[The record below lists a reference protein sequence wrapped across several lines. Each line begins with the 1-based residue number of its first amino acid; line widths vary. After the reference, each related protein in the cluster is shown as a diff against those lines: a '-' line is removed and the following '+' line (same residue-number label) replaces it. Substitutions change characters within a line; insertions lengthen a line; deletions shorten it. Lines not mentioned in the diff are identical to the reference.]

1 MAGWNGDV
9 EMMTVL
15 WIVVVLVVAII
26 GVVAGFLARK
36 YVGEA
41 KIHSAE
47 QRSETIVQDAERK
60 AEAIQREAR
69 VELKDEMH
77 QLRTQAEAEIKERRQ
92 ELQQLENRLLSR
104 EEGLDD
110 MQKDLGRREQS
121 VTDREAH
128 YRRVIEEAEAAK
140 LEQQRQ
146 LEEIAGMSKSQAAEI
161 ILKRTEDEVRHDM
174 AKMVRSIEEEA
185 RHEGDRRARDILS
198 TCIQRTAAS
207 HVADTTVSVV
217 VLPSDDMKGRI
228 IGREGRN
235 IRTLENLTG
244 VDFIIDDT
252 PEAVV
257 LSGFDTVR
265 REIARLTLSKLV
277 ADGRIHPAKI
287 EEMYSKA
294 RDEVEKEILD
304 AGEQA
309 VLDANV
315 HGLAPELLRLLGRL
329 KFRTSYGQNV
339 LMHSMEVAN
348 LAGLMAAELGVNA
361 KLAKRAGL
369 LHDLGKAVDHEVE
382 GSHAQIGANLARR
395 YGESEAV
402 VHVIESHHAEV
413 DAQTVEAVLVAAGDA
428 VSGARPGARRES
440 LETYIKRLET
450 LERIAESKPGVEKS
464 YAIQAGRE
472 VRVLVKP
479 EEVDDQAAG
488 LLCREIA
495 KEIEQELDYPGT
507 IRVTVIRESRA
518 VDYAK

>member
-1 MAGWNGDV
+1 MT
-9 EMMTVL
+9 MMTVV
-15 WIVVVLVVAII
+15 WIVVVLVVA
-26 GVVAGFLARK
+26 VLFAVAGFFARK
-36 YVGEA
+36 YLGEA
-41 KIHSAE
+41 KISSAE
-47 QRSETIVQDAERK
+47 EAAGKIVQDAKRQ
-60 AEAIQREAR
+60 AEAIQRETR

-77 QLRTQAEAEIKERRQ
+77 QLRTQTEAEVKERRQ
-92 ELQQLENRLLSR
+92 ELTQLENRLLTR
-104 EEGLDD
+104 EEALDEL
-110 MQKDLGRREQS
+110 QKDMARREQS
-121 VTDREAH
+121 VTDREGH
-128 YRRVIEEAEAAK
+128 YRKVVEEVEATK
-140 LEQQRQ
+140 LEQQQQ
-146 LEEIAGMSKSQAAEI
+146 LEAISGLTREQAAEI

-174 AKMVRSIEEEA
+174 AKMVRAIEEEA
-185 RHEGDRRARDILS
+185 KHEGDRRAKDILS
-198 TCIQRTAAS
+198 TCIQRNAAG

-217 VLPSDDMKGRI
+217 PLPSDDMKGRI

-235 IRTLENLTG
+235 VRTLENLTG

-265 REIARLTLSKLV
+265 REIARLTLTKLV

-294 RDEVEKEILD
+294 REEVEREIQD

-315 HGLAPELLRLLGRL
+315 HGVAPELLRLLGRL

-339 LMHSMEVAN
+339 LMHSLEVAH
-348 LAGLMAAELGVNA
+348 LAGLMANELGVNA

-382 GSHAQIGANLARR
+382 GSHAAIGANVARR

-402 VHVIESHHAEV
+402 AHIIEAHHNEV
-413 DAQTVEAVLVAAGDA
+413 EPSTVEAVLVAAGDA
-428 VSGARPGARRES
+428 VSGARPGARRET
-440 LETYIKRLET
+440 LETYIKRLES
-450 LERIAESKPGVEKS
+450 LERIAESKPGVEKC

-472 VRVLVKP
+472 IRVLVKP
-479 EEVDDQAAG
+479 DEIDDAKAA

-518 VDYAK
+518 VEYAK

>member
-1 MAGWNGDV
+1 
-9 EMMTVL
+9 MTVL
-15 WIVVVLVVAII
+15 WIVVVLVVAI
-26 GVVAGFLARK
+26 VCAAAGFFARK

-41 KIHSAE
+41 KISSAE
-47 QRSETIVQDAERK
+47 AAAGRIVQDAQRQ
-60 AEAIQREAR
+60 AETLQRETR

-77 QLRTQAEAEIKERRQ
+77 QLRTRAEAEIKERRQ
-92 ELQQLENRLLSR
+92 EVVQLENRLLTR
-104 EEGLDD
+104 EEALDD

-128 YRRVIEEAEAAK
+128 YRKVIDEAEATRV
-140 LEQQRQ
+140 EQQRQ
-146 LEEIAGMSKSQAAEI
+146 LETIAELTKDQAAEI

-174 AKMVRSIEEEA
+174 AKMVRAIEEEA
-185 RHEGDRRARDILS
+185 RHEGDRRAKNILS
-198 TCIQRTAAS
+198 VCIQRTAAS

-217 VLPSDDMKGRI
+217 PLPSDDMKGRI

-244 VDFIIDDT
+244 IDFIIDDT

-294 RDEVEKEILD
+294 REEVEKEIQD

-315 HGLAPELLRLLGRL
+315 HGVAPELLRLLGRL

-339 LMHSMEVAN
+339 LVHSLEVAH
-348 LAGLMAAELGVNA
+348 LAGLMANELGVNA

-369 LHDLGKAVDHEVE
+369 LHDLGKAIDHEVE
-382 GSHAQIGANLARR
+382 GSHAMIGGNAARR

-402 VHVIESHHAEV
+402 AHVIEAHHNEV
-413 DAQTVEAVLVAAGDA
+413 EPTTVEAVLVAAGDA
-428 VSGARPGARRES
+428 VSGARPGARRET
-440 LETYIKRLET
+440 LETYIKRLES
-450 LERIAESKPGVEKS
+450 LERIAESKPGVEKC

-479 EEVDDQAAG
+479 DQVDDQSAA

-518 VDYAK
+518 VEYAK

>member
-1 MAGWNGDV
+1 
-9 EMMTVL
+9 MMTAV
-15 WIVVVLVVAII
+15 WIVIVLVAAI
-26 GVVAGFLARK
+26 VFTVAGFFARK
-36 YVGEA
+36 HLGEA
-41 KIHSAE
+41 KIESAE
-47 QRSETIVQDAERK
+47 EAAKKIVEDAERQ

-69 VELKDEMH
+69 VELKDELH
-77 QLRTQAEAEIKERRQ
+77 QLRTQSEAEIKERRQ
-92 ELQQLENRLLSR
+92 ELSQLENRLLAR
-104 EEGLDD
+104 EESLDD
-110 MQKDLGRREQS
+110 MQKDTARREQS
-121 VTDREAH
+121 VSDREAH
-128 YRRVIEEAEAAK
+128 YRKVVEEVESART
-140 LEQQRQ
+140 EQQRR
-146 LEEIAGMSKSQAAEI
+146 LEEISGLTKDQAAEI
-161 ILKRTEDEVRHDM
+161 LLKRTEDEVRHDM

-185 RHEGDRRARDILS
+185 RHEGERRARDILS
-198 TCIQRTAAS
+198 VCIQRTAAG

-217 VLPSDDMKGRI
+217 PLPSDDMKGRI

-235 IRTLENLTG
+235 VRTLENLTG

-294 RDEVEKEILD
+294 REEVEKEIQD

-315 HGLAPELLRLLGRL
+315 HGVAPELLRLLGRL

-339 LMHSMEVAN
+339 LMHSLEVAH
-348 LAGLMAAELGVNA
+348 LAGLMAHELGVNA

-382 GSHAQIGANLARR
+382 GSHAMIGGNLARR

-402 VHVIESHHAEV
+402 AHIIEAHHYEIEPN
-413 DAQTVEAVLVAAGDA
+413 TVEAVLVAAGDA
-428 VSGARPGARRES
+428 VSGARPGARRET
-440 LETYIKRLET
+440 LETYIKRLES

-472 VRVLVKP
+472 IRVLVKP
-479 EEVDDQAAG
+479 DEIDDDTAG

-518 VDYAK
+518 VEYAK

>member
-1 MAGWNGDV
+1 
-9 EMMTVL
+9 MMTVV

-47 QRSETIVQDAERK
+47 QAAENIVQDAQRQ
-60 AEAIQREAR
+60 AEATQRETR

-77 QLRTQAEAEIKERRQ
+77 QLRAQAEAEMKERRQ
-92 ELQQLENRLLSR
+92 EVVQLENRLLSR

-110 MQKDLGRREQS
+110 MQKDVARREQS

-128 YRRVIEEAEAAK
+128 YRKVVEEAETARS
-140 LEQQRQ
+140 EQQRQ
-146 LEEIAGMSKSQAAEI
+146 LETISGMTRDQAAEI

-174 AKMVRSIEEEA
+174 AKMVRAIEEEA

-217 VLPSDDMKGRI
+217 QLPSDDMKGRI

-294 RDEVEKEILD
+294 RDEVEKQIQD

-315 HGLAPELLRLLGRL
+315 HGVAPELLRLLGRL

-339 LMHSMEVAN
+339 LVHSLEVAH
-348 LAGLMAAELGVNA
+348 LAGLMASELGVNA

-382 GSHAQIGANLARR
+382 GSHAAIGANLARR

-402 VHVIESHHAEV
+402 VHIIESHHAEV
-413 DAQTVEAVLVAAGDA
+413 EASTVEAVLVAAGDA

-440 LETYIKRLET
+440 LETYIKRLES
-450 LERIAESKPGVEKS
+450 LERIAESKPGVEKC

-472 VRVLVKP
+472 IRVLVKP
-479 EEVDDQAAG
+479 DEVDDQAAG

-495 KEIEQELDYPGT
+495 KEIEEELDYPGT

>member
-1 MAGWNGDV
+1 
-9 EMMTVL
+9 MMTVV

-26 GVVAGFLARK
+26 CATAGFFARK
-36 YVGEA
+36 YLGEA
-41 KIHSAE
+41 KIYRAE
-47 QRSETIVQDAERK
+47 EAANKIIEDAQRQ
-60 AEAIQREAR
+60 AEAVQREAR
-69 VELKDEMH
+69 VNLKDEMH
-77 QLRTQAEAEIKERRQ
+77 QLRTQTEAEIKERRQ
-92 ELQQLENRLLSR
+92 ELSQLENRLLSR
-104 EEGLDD
+104 EEALDEL
-110 MQKDLGRREQS
+110 QKDMARREQS

-128 YRRVIEEAEAAK
+128 YRRVLEEVEAARA
-140 LEQQRQ
+140 EQQKQ
-146 LEEIAGMSKSQAAEI
+146 LEAISGLTKDQAAEI
-161 ILKRTEDEVRHDM
+161 ILRRTEDEVRHDM
-174 AKMVRSIEEEA
+174 AKLVRAIEEEA
-185 RHEGDRRARDILS
+185 RHEGDRRAKDILS
-198 TCIQRTAAS
+198 ICIQRNAAS

-217 VLPSDDMKGRI
+217 PLPSDDMKGRI

-235 IRTLENLTG
+235 VRTLENLTG

-265 REIARLTLSKLV
+265 REIARLTLTKLV

-294 RDEVEKEILD
+294 REEVEREIQD

-315 HGLAPELLRLLGRL
+315 HGVAPELLRLLGRL

-339 LMHSMEVAN
+339 LMHSLEVAH
-348 LAGLMAAELGVNA
+348 LAGLMANELGVNA

-382 GSHAQIGANLARR
+382 GSHAAIGGNLARR

-402 VHVIESHHAEV
+402 AHVIEAHHNET
-413 DAQTVEAVLVAAGDA
+413 DPTTVEAVLVAAADA
-428 VSGARPGARRES
+428 VSGARPGARRET

-472 VRVLVKP
+472 IRVLVKP
-479 EEVDDQAAG
+479 DEVDDDKAA

-518 VDYAK
+518 VEYAK

>member
-1 MAGWNGDV
+1 
-9 EMMTVL
+9 MTAV
-15 WIVVVLVVAII
+15 WIVVVLVVAI
-26 GVVAGFLARK
+26 VCAAAGFFARK
-36 YVGEA
+36 YLGEA
-41 KIHSAE
+41 KISSAE
-47 QRSETIVQDAERK
+47 QAASKIVEDAQRQ

-69 VELKDEMH
+69 VELKDELH
-77 QLRTQAEAEIKERRQ
+77 QFRTQADTEIKERRQ
-92 ELQQLENRLLSR
+92 ELVQLENRLLTR
-104 EEGLDD
+104 EEGLDE
-110 MQKDLGRREQS
+110 MQKDLARKEQS
-121 VTDREAH
+121 ISDREAH
-128 YRRVIEEAEAAK
+128 YRRVLEEAEAARD
-140 LEQQRQ
+140 EQQRL
-146 LEEIAGMSKSQAAEI
+146 LEQVSGMTRDQAAEV

-174 AKMVRSIEEEA
+174 AKMVRAIEEEA
-185 RHEGDRRARDILS
+185 RHEGDRRAKDILS
-198 TCIQRTAAS
+198 ICIQRTAAS

-217 VLPSDDMKGRI
+217 PLPSDDMKGRI

-294 RDEVEKEILD
+294 REEVEKEIQD

-315 HGLAPELLRLLGRL
+315 HGVAPELLKLLGRL

-339 LMHSMEVAN
+339 LMHSLEVAH
-348 LAGLMAAELGVNA
+348 LAGLMANELGVNA

-382 GSHAQIGANLARR
+382 GSHAAIGANLARR
-395 YGESEAV
+395 YGEAEAV
-402 VHVIESHHAEV
+402 VHIIEAHHGEV
-413 DAQTVEAVLVAAGDA
+413 EPTTVEAVLVAAGDA
-428 VSGARPGARRES
+428 VSGARPGARRET
-440 LETYIKRLET
+440 LETYIKRLES

-472 VRVLVKP
+472 IRVLVRP

>member
-1 MAGWNGDV
+1 M
-9 EMMTVL
+9 L
-15 WIVVVLVVAII
+15 
-26 GVVAGFLARK
+26 
-36 YVGEA
+36 
-41 KIHSAE
+41 
-47 QRSETIVQDAERK
+47 
-60 AEAIQREAR
+60 
-69 VELKDEMH
+69 
-77 QLRTQAEAEIKERRQ
+77 
-92 ELQQLENRLLSR
+92 
-104 EEGLDD
+104 
-110 MQKDLGRREQS
+110 
-121 VTDREAH
+121 
-128 YRRVIEEAEAAK
+128 EEAEAARA
-140 LEQQRQ
+140 EQQRQ
-146 LEEIAGMSKSQAAEI
+146 LEEISGLTRDQAAEI

-174 AKMVRSIEEEA
+174 AKMVRAIEEEA

-217 VLPSDDMKGRI
+217 PLPSDDMKGRI

-244 VDFIIDDT
+244 IDFIIDDT

-294 RDEVEKEILD
+294 REEVEKEIQD

-315 HGLAPELLRLLGRL
+315 HGVAPELLRLLGRL

-339 LMHSMEVAN
+339 LMHSLEVAH
-348 LAGLMAAELGVNA
+348 LAGLMATELGVNA

-382 GSHAQIGANLARR
+382 GSHAAIGANLARR

-402 VHVIESHHAEV
+402 VHVIEAHHNE
-413 DAQTVEAVLVAAGDA
+413 VEAADGR
-428 VSGARPGARRES
+428 GGPGGRRRRGQRRPSGARRET

-450 LERIAESKPGVEKS
+450 LERIAESKPGVEKC

-472 VRVLVKP
+472 IRVLVKP
-479 EEVDDQAAG
+479 DEVDDQAAG

-518 VDYAK
+518 VEYAK

>member
-1 MAGWNGDV
+1 MSA
-9 EMMTVL
+9 VL
-15 WIVVVLVVAII
+15 WIVVVLVVAVM
-26 GVVAGFLARK
+26 GAVGGFLGRK
-36 YVGEA
+36 YVSEA
-41 KIHSAE
+41 KIASAE
-47 QRSETIVQDAERK
+47 AASRKMLEDAERQ
-60 AEAIQREAR
+60 AEALRREAR
-69 VELKDEMH
+69 VELKDELH
-77 QLRTQAEAEIKERRQ
+77 QVRSRAEAEVKERRQ
-92 ELQQLENRLLSR
+92 ELTQLENRLLSR
-104 EEGLDD
+104 EEALDEL
-110 MQKDLGRREQS
+110 QKDIARREQS
-121 VTDREAH
+121 VSDRETH
-128 YRRVIEEAEAAK
+128 YRRAVDEVEGIKAQEAR
-140 LEQQRQ
+140 L
-146 LEEIAGMSKSQAAEI
+146 LEEISGMSKEQAADLL
-161 ILKRTEDEVRHDM
+161 LKRTQDEVRHDM
-174 AKMVRSIEEEA
+174 AKLVRSIEEEA
-185 RHEGDRRARDILS
+185 RHEGERRAKDILS
-198 TCIQRTAAS
+198 VCIQRAAAS
-207 HVADTTVSVV
+207 HVADATVSVV
-217 VLPSDDMKGRI
+217 PLPSDDMKGRI

-235 IRTLENLTG
+235 VRTLENLTG
-244 VDFIIDDT
+244 IDFIIDDT

-294 RDEVEKEILD
+294 REEVEKEIQD

-315 HGLAPELLRLLGRL
+315 HGVAPELLRLLGRL

-339 LMHSMEVAN
+339 LVHSLEVAH
-348 LAGLMAAELGVNA
+348 LAGMMANELGVNA

-382 GSHAQIGANLARR
+382 GSHAAIGGNLARR
-395 YGESEAV
+395 YGESDTVA
-402 VHVIESHHAEV
+402 HVIEAHHNEIEPT
-413 DAQTVEAVLVAAGDA
+413 TVEAVLVAASDA
-428 VSGARPGARRES
+428 VSGARPGARRET
-440 LETYIKRLET
+440 LETYIKRLEA

-472 VRVLVKP
+472 IRVLVKP
-479 EEVDDQAAG
+479 DEIDDDAAS

>member
-1 MAGWNGDV
+1 
-9 EMMTVL
+9 MMTVL
-15 WIVVVLVVAII
+15 WIVVVLVVA
-26 GVVAGFLARK
+26 VVCAVAGFFARK

-41 KIHSAE
+41 KIASAE
-47 QRSETIVQDAERK
+47 TAAAKIVEDAERQ
-60 AEAIQREAR
+60 AEGLQREAR
-69 VELKDEMH
+69 VELKDELH
-77 QLRTQAEAEIKERRQ
+77 QLRTQTEAEVKERRQ
-92 ELQQLENRLLSR
+92 ELAQLENRLLTR
-104 EEGLDD
+104 EEALDEL
-110 MQKDLGRREQS
+110 QKDMTKREQS

-128 YRRVIEEAEAAK
+128 YRKVIEEVEEAQA
-140 LEQQRQ
+140 EQQRQ
-146 LEEIAGMSKSQAAEI
+146 LEQISGLTQSQAAEI

-174 AKMVRSIEEEA
+174 AKLVRSIEEEA
-185 RHEGDRRARDILS
+185 RHEGERRAKDILS
-198 TCIQRTAAS
+198 VCIQRNAAS

-217 VLPSDDMKGRI
+217 PLPSDDMKGRI

-235 IRTLENLTG
+235 VRTLENLTG

-294 RDEVEKEILD
+294 RDEVDKQIQD

-315 HGLAPELLRLLGRL
+315 HGVAPELLRLLGRL

-339 LMHSMEVAN
+339 LMHSMEVAH
-348 LAGLMAAELGVNA
+348 LAGLMASELGVNA

-382 GSHAQIGANLARR
+382 GSHAMIGGNLARR

-402 VHVIESHHAEV
+402 AHIVEAHHYEIEPNS
-413 DAQTVEAVLVAAGDA
+413 VEAVLVAAGDA
-428 VSGARPGARRES
+428 VSGARPGARRET
-440 LETYIKRLET
+440 LETYIKRLES
-450 LERIAESKPGVEKS
+450 LERIAESKPGVEKC

-472 VRVLVKP
+472 IRVLVKP
-479 EEVDDQAAG
+479 DEIDDDAAS

-518 VDYAK
+518 VEYAK

>member
-1 MAGWNGDV
+1 
-9 EMMTVL
+9 MTVV
-15 WIVVVLVVAII
+15 WIVIVLVVAA
-26 GVVAGFLARK
+26 VCAGAGYFARRHL
-36 YVGEA
+36 GEA
-41 KIHSAE
+41 KIASAE
-47 QRSETIVQDAERK
+47 KAAEQIVADAERK
-60 AEAIQREAR
+60 AETLQREAR
-69 VELKDEMH
+69 VELKDELH
-77 QLRTQAEAEIKERRQ
+77 QLRTQVETETRERRQ
-92 ELQQLENRLLSR
+92 EVTQLENRLLSR
-104 EEGLDD
+104 EEALDEV
-110 MQKDLGRREQS
+110 QKDLTRREQS
-121 VTDREAH
+121 ITDREAH
-128 YRRVIEEAEAAK
+128 YRKVIEEAEATRA
-140 LEQQRQ
+140 EQERQ
-146 LEEIAGMSKSQAAEI
+146 LEEISGLTRDQAAELI
-161 ILKRTEDEVRHDM
+161 IKRTEDEVRHDM
-174 AKMVRSIEEEA
+174 AKMVRAIEEEA
-185 RHEGDRRARDILS
+185 RHEGDRRAKDILS
-198 TCIQRTAAS
+198 TCIQRTASS
-207 HVADTTVSVV
+207 HVADSTVSVV
-217 VLPSDDMKGRI
+217 ALPTDDMKGRI

-244 VDFIIDDT
+244 IDFIIDDT

-294 RDEVEKEILD
+294 REEVDREIQD

-315 HGLAPELLRLLGRL
+315 HGVAPELLRLLGRL

-339 LMHSMEVAN
+339 LVHSLEVAH
-348 LAGLMAAELGVNA
+348 LAGLMASELGVNA

-382 GSHAQIGANLARR
+382 GSHAMIGGNLARR

-402 VHVIESHHAEV
+402 AHVIEAHHNEPEPT
-413 DAQTVEAVLVAAGDA
+413 TVEAVLVAASDA
-428 VSGARPGARRES
+428 VSGARPGARRET
-440 LETYIKRLET
+440 LETYIQRLES
-450 LERIAESKPGVEKS
+450 LERIAESKPGVEKC

-472 VRVLVKP
+472 IRVLVKP
-479 EEVDDQAAG
+479 EEVNDQDAA

-518 VDYAK
+518 VEIAK